1 MYKNG
6 PDSTL
11 IEKNELTIGESV
23 FFPIGGKGVKGN
35 IVRKNKR
42 TVTVLDTINSRVYRV
57 PYSLLFKDIN
67 FSRPPLKF
75 EKSVL
80 LSEKELNDLTDELKK
95 EYRHIFKTFNSEQT
109 KLLDSVRIKWSKR
122 PTYRR
127 GGHYLKSVNSQL
139 KNEVTISS
147 TFKNT
152 PKEVIKLVLFHE
164 LLHIKYFNHSNE
176 FRSLEE
182 SFTNF
187 EKVDELMREILAD
200 YRIRRM
206 KNRSLSIGK
215 RSRFN

>member
-1 MYKNG
+1 
-6 PDSTL
+6 L

-35 IVRKNKR
+35 IVRKNKM
-42 TVTVLDTINSRVYRV
+42 TVTVIDTTNSRVYRV

-67 FSRPPLKF
+67 FSRPSLKF
-75 EKSVL
+75 ESSAL
-80 LSEKELNDLTDELKK
+80 LSEEELSDLADELKR
-95 EYRHIFKTFNSEQT
+95 EYRHVFKTFNSEQN
-109 KLLDSVRIKWSKR
+109 KLLESVKIKWSKR

-127 GGHYLKSVNSQL
+127 GGYYLKSSKGQL
-139 KNEVTISS
+139 KNEISISS

-164 LLHIKYFNHSNE
+164 LLHIKHFNHSKE
-176 FRSLEE
+176 FRSLEK

-187 EKVDELMREILAD
+187 EEVNELMGKILVE

-206 KNRSLSIGK
+206 KNMT
-215 RSRFN
+215 

>member
-1 MYKNG
+1 
-6 PDSTL
+6 L

-23 FFPIGGKGVKGN
+23 YFPIRGKGVKGN

-42 TVTVLDTINSRVYRV
+42 TVTVLDTTNSRVYRV

-75 EKSVL
+75 ENAVL
-80 LSEKELNDLTDELKK
+80 LSERELSDLADELKK
-95 EYRHIFKTFNSEQT
+95 EYRHVFKTFNSEQT
-109 KLLDSVRIKWSKR
+109 KLLDSVKIKWGKR

-127 GGHYLKSVNSQL
+127 GGHYLKSVNGQL

-152 PKEVIKLVLFHE
+152 PKEVIKLLLFHE
-164 LLHIKYFNHSNE
+164 LLHIKHFNHSKE

-206 KNRSLSIGK
+206 KNMT
-215 RSRFN
+215 